1 MRLPAKITNLIPML
15 GVDDVAAS
23 RKFYCDALG
32 FRCLNEMEWE
42 GRLCWCVLT
51 PDPDWKCD
59 PPARG
64 EIMLTAV
71 ERSCLKGD
79 PRPGRKG
86 LYFYFYP
93 DNVVALHTSLRERGY
108 QVSELRVTFYQMKE
122 FELEDP
128 DGYQLW
134 FGQET
139 NEPPTPCEHES

>member
-1 MRLPAKITNLIPML
+1 MRLPAKIENLVPML

-32 FRCLNEMEWE
+32 FRCLNEMTWE

-51 PDPDWKCD
+51 PDPDWKGGI
-59 PPARG
+59 PARG
-64 EIMLTAV
+64 EIMLTSV
-71 ERSCLKGD
+71 EPSCLAGD

-93 DNVVALHTSLRERGY
+93 GDVVALHASLRGRGY
-108 QVSELRVTFYQMKE
+108 QVSDLRVTFYRMKE

-128 DGYQLW
+128 NGYQLW

-139 NEPPTPCEHES
+139 DESPTPCEHES